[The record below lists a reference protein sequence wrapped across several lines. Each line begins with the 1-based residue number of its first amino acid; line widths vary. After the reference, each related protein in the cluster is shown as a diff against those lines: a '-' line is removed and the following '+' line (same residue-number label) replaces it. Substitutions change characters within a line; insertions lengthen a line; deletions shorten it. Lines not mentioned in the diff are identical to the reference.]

1 MLRKALSR
9 ASSCTDPIHACN
21 NDHAFFCPRELC
33 ELFFTTWLLYGTPDC
48 KLAVM
53 EKKDPSQWFFSDRY
67 TPDTLKVD
75 YMLGAYSIARPDQ
88 EPDLRPEDAA
98 GNDGGHPWEG
108 GPTCAES
115 YSDSWMSQSG
125 NKALCLATKAMW
137 QARRAAAKEAA
148 KKAGKWPYYSK
159 SDAMVMMPA
168 HT

>member
-1 MLRKALSR
+1 MR
-9 ASSCTDPIHACN
+9 
-21 NDHAFFCPRELC
+21 FC
-33 ELFFTTWLLYGTPDC
+33 
-48 KLAVM
+48 
-53 EKKDPSQWFFSDRY
+53 Q
-67 TPDTLKVD
+67 
-75 YMLGAYSIARPDQ
+75 ARPDQ

-137 QARRAAAKEAA
+137 QARAYLCQSEIKIQVFLFLAQPTDALLQARRAAAKEAA